1 MGKTTQI
8 LPILFLLVFQFS
20 MLRYSVLNIWKNFF
34 WYEMAKI
41 NSEKQKNYA
50 LASKKSL
57 LGLAPGP
64 VGGKSPSN

>member
-1 MGKTTQI
+1 
-8 LPILFLLVFQFS
+8 
-20 MLRYSVLNIWKNFF
+20 
-34 WYEMAKI
+34 MAKI